1 MLDNGKE
8 KSISG
13 KMAENFGY
21 GQEDAFVNSIIGEG
35 TTLRGD
41 FELNGLLRIDGKFFG
56 RVNTNGR
63 VLVGKNGYAESII
76 IAGTVVIGGKVR
88 GDIVAAEK
96 VTLLSTGELIGN
108 IKTPRLIIEEGVIFE
123 GKCEIIEDKDRLQQV
138 RDGYLDKLRNE
149 DFVIKGS
156 HRKKSSHARHPL
168 DLAHEHDLIQ
178 NEETP
183 VT

>member
-1 MLDNGKE
+1 MPE
-8 KSISG
+8 TTT
-13 KMAENFGY
+13 Y

-41 FELNGLLRIDGKFFG
+41 FELNGLLRIDGKFYG

-63 VLVGKNGYAESII
+63 VLVGKNGYAESTI

-88 GDIVAAEK
+88 GDIIAAEK

-108 IKTPRLIIEEGVIFE
+108 IKTPRLIIEEGVIFD
-123 GKCEIIEDKDRLQQV
+123 GKCEIIEDKEKLMQV
-138 RDGYLDKLRNE
+138 RNKYIEKLKGE
-149 DFVIKGS
+149 DFIIRGTQ
-156 HRKKSSHARHPL
+156 RKKVSPSQQPL
-168 DLAHEHDLIQ
+168 DVASEQDLMKK
-178 NEETP
+178 EGTK